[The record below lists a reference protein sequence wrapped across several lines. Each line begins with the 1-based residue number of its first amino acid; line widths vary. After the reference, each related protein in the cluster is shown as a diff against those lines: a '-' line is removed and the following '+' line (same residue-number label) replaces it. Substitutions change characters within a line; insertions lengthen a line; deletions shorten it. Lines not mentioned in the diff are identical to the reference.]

1 MKELDKKFL
10 LYYVSKRLV
19 KNAEWDE
26 VLERF
31 YVRLEDSYISLNI
44 DEYKYLEELA
54 NWDGEE

>member
-26 VLERF
+26 ILERF
-31 YVRLEDSYISLNI
+31 YVRLEHSYISLNV

-54 NWDGEE
+54 NWNDEE